1 MKSES
6 VCVAH
11 FRRQELHGSGPRA
24 KIAPKGATPLHEP
37 YAMRSIPNSS
47 NSLAIRVLHWVEWLV
62 LVLIAVA
69 TLVAIGQ
76 EMVLMVYQRAV
87 MMHNILLL
95 FIFLEILTMV
105 GLYFQSGKLPI
116 RYPLY
121 IAMVSIARYI
131 TISSMTDMDGW
142 TTIGLSIALLVLA
155 MTVLVI
161 RYGHIHLPYDE
172 E

>member
-1 MKSES
+1 
-6 VCVAH
+6 
-11 FRRQELHGSGPRA
+11 
-24 KIAPKGATPLHEP
+24 
-37 YAMRSIPNSS
+37 MRSIPHSS
-47 NSLAIRVLHWVEWLV
+47 NSFAIRVLHWVEWLV

-76 EMVLMVYQRAV
+76 EMVLMVHQRAV

-116 RYPLY
+116 RYPVY

-131 TISSMTDMDGW
+131 TINSMTEMDGW

-155 MTVLVI
+155 VTVLAI
-161 RYGHIHLPYDE
+161 RYGHIHLSYDE
-172 E
+172 D